1 MFDRILS
8 AMRRLVRTDSYLM
21 TLHGNEEMEADEL
34 TVLDVRQCIL
44 TGEII
49 DRQRDHRTRESKFL
63 IEGETVLGDRIVV
76 VAKIGVN
83 GKLVV
88 ITVYRS

>member
-1 MFDRILS
+1 MFDRILR

-34 TVLDVRQCIL
+34 TVLDVRQCIF
-44 TGEII
+44 TGDII

-63 IEGETVLGDRIVV
+63 IEGETVSGDRIVV
-76 VAKIGVN
+76 VAKIGVY

>member
-1 MFDRILS
+1 MFDRILR
-8 AMRRLVRTDSYLM
+8 AMRRLVRTDCYLM
-21 TLHGNEEMEADEL
+21 TLHGNEEMEADGL

-44 TGEII
+44 NGEII
-49 DRQRDHRTRESKFL
+49 ERQRDHRTQESTFL
-63 IEGETVLGDRIVV
+63 IEGGAVSGDRIVV
-76 VAKIGVN
+76 VAKIGVS